1 MTESNNKL
9 SMLEKY
15 GRKMGDIKYD
25 AIDREDIIEILDA
38 NVRRPFLKNICL
50 IAEPGMGKTHIV
62 EYWAKL
68 NKEIYHI

>member
-1 MTESNNKL
+1 MTESNDKL

-38 NVRRPFLKNICL
+38 NVRRPFLKKYMFDC
-50 IAEPGMGKTHIV
+50 
-62 EYWAKL
+62 
-68 NKEIYHI
+68 